1 MNLIRRILLVDDSI
15 SQSHLIK
22 ESLESSKI
30 GKFKVFSCNISDN
43 VLNLLESN
51 NPPLFSL
58 ILLEIDSSLD
68 KGLGLLKQIKSKLSP
83 YKIIP
88 VVIFSKIINLETI
101 KECFLLGANS
111 FIKKPSKSN
120 YQKILDTITK
130 FWFVHASL
138 PPVLE

>member
-1 MNLIRRILLVDDSI
+1 MNLIRRILLVDDST

-68 KGLGLLKQIKSKLSP
+68 KGLGLLKQIKNILSP

-88 VVIFSKIINLETI
+88 VVIFSKIMNLETI

-111 FIKKPSKSN
+111 FIKKPSRSN
-120 YQKILDTITK
+120 YQKILDTITN